1 MATTM
6 IQTSDVTWKMA
17 DGWPVPGET
26 LSVTLA
32 KEIGLALDDPD
43 HLNSITALCNKACNA
58 IRLHTSHFRTI
69 VGG

>member
-17 DGWPVPGET
+17 DGWPAPGET

-43 HLNSITALCNKACNA
+43 IEKGLKKAFAASGALTVEDLKSVPPHRA
-58 IRLHTSHFRTI
+58 
-69 VGG
+69 